1 MRTLVL
7 DSTYFPVKIVGW
19 QKAMI
24 LLITGRA
31 EIVTEYEDNIIRTV
45 SQSFQLPKILRLN
58 NKHKAQ
64 KKVKFTRMNVFWRDA
79 FKCQYCLTQLPASSL
94 TFDHVIPS
102 SKGGDTSWENVVTCC
117 PGCNT
122 KKGDKPLDSTGM
134 KLYKKP
140 IQPDWSPQL
149 CLRLKIDDP
158 AEWYDWL
165 PGSKTLSMA
174 I

>member
-31 EIVTEYEDNIIRTV
+31 EIVTEYEDSIIRSV

-79 FKCQYCLTQLPASSL
+79 FKCQYCLIQLPANNL
-94 TFDHVIPS
+94 TFDHVVPS
-102 SKGGDTSWENVVTCC
+102 SKGGGTTWENVVTCC

-122 KKGDKPLDSTGM
+122 KKGDKSLQQAGM

-149 CLRLKIDDP
+149 CLRLKVDDP
-158 AEWYDWL
+158 VEWYDWL
-165 PGSKTLSMA
+165 PQSKMRIGA
-174 I
+174 

>member
-24 LLITGRA
+24 LMLTGRA
-31 EIVTEYEDNIIRTV
+31 EIVTEYEDNIIRSV
-45 SQSFQLPKILRLN
+45 SESFQLPKILRLN

-64 KKVKFTRMNVFWRDA
+64 KKVKFTRLNVFWRDA
-79 FKCQYCLTQLPASSL
+79 FKCQYCLTQLPGEKL
-94 TFDHVIPS
+94 TFDHVVPS
-102 SKGGDTSWENVVTCC
+102 SKGGPTSWENVVTCC

-122 KKGDKPLDSTGM
+122 KKSDKSLKRSGM

-140 IQPDWSPQL
+140 IRPDWSPQL

-158 AEWYDWL
+158 DEWFDWL
-165 PGSKTLSMA
+165 PGSRALAS
-174 I
+174 